1 MSESSYALDLIC
13 LTPNI
18 APGDSIEIEIFIVGK
33 GSLTHNKMIILY
45 PESLIDE
52 NNPGFI
58 ESCIGVD
65 KDPGGNIV
73 GPITGKP
80 FFEKM
85 EKNGKETKHEVGALG
100 VYYLMNE
107 GNFLENIESPSD
119 PGNAI
124 PRLVAEMRHDGL
136 PPIYLKLNSSKKSPS
151 GDYEINF
158 NFTYIDDNKIYLNKE
173 TVKIHVKSWI
183 EIRQGLLQKIAISL
197 GLVALFSGIVQTIY
211 TVLQYFK
218 PIK

>member
-1 MSESSYALDLIC
+1 MASSYALDLIC

-18 APGDSIEIEIFIVGK
+18 KPGDPIEIEIFIVGK

-65 KDPGGNIV
+65 KDPSGNIV

-80 FFEKM
+80 FLEKM
-85 EKNGKETKHEVGALG
+85 EKKGKETKHELDASGA
-100 VYYLMNE
+100 YYLMNE
-107 GNFLENIESPSD
+107 GNFLENIERPSD
-119 PGNAI
+119 PSNAI
-124 PRLVAEMRHDGL
+124 PRLIAETRHDGL
-136 PPIYLKLNSSKKSPS
+136 PPIFMKLNSSKKTQS

-158 NFTYIDDNKIYLNKE
+158 NFTYIDDNNVYLNKK
-173 TVKIHVKSWI
+173 TVKIHVKNWI
-183 EIRQGLLQKIAISL
+183 EIHQKRLQW
-197 GLVALFSGIVQTIY
+197 VACIVGFTALISGIIQTIF
-211 TVLQYFK
+211 TVLQYYK
-218 PIK
+218 PI

>member
-33 GSLTHNKMIILY
+33 GSITHNKMIILY

-65 KDPGGNIV
+65 KDPSGKIV

-80 FFEKM
+80 FLEKM
-85 EKNGKETKHEVGALG
+85 AKKGKETKHDLDASGA
-100 VYYLMNE
+100 YYLMNE
-107 GNFLENIESPSD
+107 GNFLEHIEKPSD
-119 PGNAI
+119 PDNAI
-124 PRLVAEMRHDGL
+124 PRLSAEMRHGGR
-136 PPIYLKLNSSKKSPS
+136 PPMYMLSL
-151 GDYEINF
+151 
-158 NFTYIDDNKIYLNKE
+158 
-173 TVKIHVKSWI
+173 IHI
-183 EIRQGLLQKIAISL
+183 
-197 GLVALFSGIVQTIY
+197 
-211 TVLQYFK
+211 
-218 PIK
+218 